1 MIISLVIA
9 FACVQEA
16 GIAAQY
22 PGDEG
27 IEKDPRV
34 LFVEDFETGTLDE
47 IATRWG
53 GHRVAGTWDLSNDLS
68 KGSPG
73 KKSLHVTAGP
83 EGPKNHSGAY
93 LYTHFRGTDR
103 LYARFY
109 VKFHPKHGY
118 LHHFVMLIAD
128 REPTPWPK
136 GWAGH
141 KPAGD
146 DHFISSIEPWSDWG
160 KVAAPGAW
168 NFYSYWQD
176 MKPDGRGDYWGNSFW
191 ANADVIPRGQWICV
205 EAMVKANSAGASDG
219 EHAFWI
225 DGKLVGQFKGIHWR
239 STDLLKLNSFW
250 LQYDVDDSTA
260 KHNND
265 PTPKDREYEI
275 WFDDVVLATEYIG
288 PVQGKPKNGVKAA
301 TPCRSTLLSGD
312 PASAPPGKVIFAES
326 FDKGIGAFKGGEAA
340 EGGLS
345 FPAKGAE
352 IWNAFSTKVTES
364 TQLRF
369 KVRALA
375 EVKDVTV
382 LVWSDK
388 LKDNA
393 RRLLGSFGKGETR
406 EVSIRGTQ
414 LRSGGSA
421 DGPTL
426 EGSELNNLK
435 IVFDGAPDA
444 RIILSDLEVRE

>member
-1 MIISLVIA
+1 MMTLILAVA
-9 FACVQEA
+9 LAQDA

-34 LFVEDFETGTLDE
+34 LFVEDFETGTLE
-47 IATRWG
+47 ETAARWG
-53 GHRVAGTWDLSNDLS
+53 GHRVAGTWDLSDDLAAA
-68 KGSPG
+68 SPG
-73 KKSLHVTAGP
+73 KKSLHITVGS

-93 LYTHFRGTDR
+93 LYTHTRGVDK
-103 LYARFY
+103 LHARFY

-118 LHHFVMLIAD
+118 LHHFVFLIAD

-146 DHFISSIEPWSDWG
+146 DHFLSSIEPWSDWG

-176 MKPDGRGDYWGNSFW
+176 MKPDGRGDYWGNSFS
-191 ANADVIPRGQWICV
+191 AGADAIPRGQWICM
-205 EAMVKANSAGASDG
+205 ESMVKANSPNAADG
-219 EHAFWI
+219 EQAFWI
-225 DGKLVGQFKGIHWR
+225 DGKPAGHFKGIRWR

-250 LQYDVDDSTA
+250 LQYDVDDNTA

-265 PTPKDREYEI
+265 ATPKDREYEV

-288 PVQGKPKNGVKAA
+288 PVQGKPKDGKKVA
-301 TPCRSTLLSGD
+301 TPGRSTLLSRD
-312 PASAPPGKVIFAES
+312 LPPTPPGKIVFSEPL
-326 FDKGIGAFKGGEAA
+326 DKGPGGFMGGEAA

-352 IWNAFSTKVTES
+352 VWGAFSTRVAES
-364 TQLRF
+364 TQLQF
-369 KVRALA
+369 KVRALSD
-375 EVKDVTV
+375 VKDVT
-382 LVWSDK
+382 LLIWSDK

-393 RRLLGSFGKGETR
+393 RHLVGSFKKGETR
-406 EVSIRGTQ
+406 MVSVRGIQ
-414 LRSGGSA
+414 LRAGWAA
-421 DGPTL
+421 DGPSL
-426 EGSELNNLK
+426 EGSELNNFK
-435 IVFDGAPDA
+435 IVFDGPADA
-444 RIILSDLEVRE
+444 RLVLSEVEVRE

>member
-1 MIISLVIA
+1 MMNLIVAL
-9 FACVQEA
+9 ACLQES

-34 LFVEDFETGTLDE
+34 LFVEDFETGTLE
-47 IATRWG
+47 ETATRWG
-53 GHRVAGTWDLSNDLS
+53 GHRLVGTWDLSSDLP
-68 KGSPG
+68 GTSPG
-73 KKSLHVTAGP
+73 QKSLHISAGP

-93 LYTHFRGTDR
+93 LYTHMRPVDR
-103 LYARFY
+103 LHARFY

-146 DHFISSIEPWSDWG
+146 DHFISSIEPWSYWG

-176 MKPDGRGDYWGNSFW
+176 MKPDGRGDYWGNGFP
-191 ANADVIPRGQWICV
+191 AGMDAIPRGEWICMEV
-205 EAMVKANSAGASDG
+205 MVKANSAGQSDG
-219 EHAFWI
+219 EQAFWI
-225 DGKLVGQFKGIHWR
+225 NGKPVAHFKDIRWR

-250 LQYDVDDSTA
+250 LQYDVDDNTA
-260 KHNND
+260 KHNSD
-265 PTPKDREYEI
+265 PTPGEREYEV
-275 WFDDVVLATEYIG
+275 WFDDIVLATDYIG
-288 PVQGKPKNGVKAA
+288 PVQGKPRNGKKVA
-301 TPCRSTLLSGD
+301 TPSRSTLLSGEL
-312 PASAPPGKVIFAES
+312 PTTPPGKVVFAETFAKDPGS
-326 FDKGIGAFKGGEAA
+326 FKGGEIA

-352 IWNAFSTKVTES
+352 IWGAFSPTVSES

-369 KVRALA
+369 KLRALA
-375 EVKDVTV
+375 DVKDVTV

-393 RRLLGSFGKGETR
+393 RRLVGSLKKDETR
-406 EVSIRGTQ
+406 DVSIRGIQ
-414 LRSGGSA
+414 LRAGWA
-421 DGPTL
+421 ANGPSL
-426 EGSELNNLK
+426 EGAELNNFK
-435 IVFDGAPDA
+435 IVFDGAADA
-444 RIILSDLEVRE
+444 RVLLSDFEVRQ